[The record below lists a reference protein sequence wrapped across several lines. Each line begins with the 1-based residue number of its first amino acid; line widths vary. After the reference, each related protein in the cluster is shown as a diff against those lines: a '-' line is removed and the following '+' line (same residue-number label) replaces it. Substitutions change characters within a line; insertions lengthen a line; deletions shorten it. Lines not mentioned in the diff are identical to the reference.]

1 MQRTIIT
8 LLAILFLAITGA
20 ANAQSLDKVFESA
33 KKLPNHE
40 IINLNASM
48 MGMANFFGSA
58 NDQIDVN
65 SDIKSICVLNLDECS
80 ESDISKIVAK
90 LKKGG
95 FKDYELMTDRT
106 QSKELNQIWT
116 KRKGNNI
123 TTMIIINIDEDEG
136 EVGMVRLEGKFE
148 DKKK

>member
-40 IINLNASM
+40 IINLNASI
-48 MGMANFFGSA
+48 MGMANLFGSA

-65 SDIKSICVLNLDECS
+65 SDVKSICVLNLDECS
-80 ESDISKIVAK
+80 ESDRSKIVAT

-116 KRKGNNI
+116 KRKGNII